1 MYIAA
6 QFIIPVGLGITF
18 GLILYLI
25 LYNPSRFQIKK
36 NINDLYLNKDMT
48 LLFDNAIKERKKKR
62 KLTDTIKTSD
72 KFAAQIESADLPV
85 SANEFLLIWGA
96 STITPPVI
104 VALITQNMISA
115 LGVGIIG
122 FAVPC
127 LYFMKKQNDR
137 RNAFSLQLGDALL
150 TISNGLRAGFSFQQ
164 AMRSIAKDM
173 MPPISTEFAKV
184 LNEIDYG
191 MPQEEALKRMYVRL
205 QNEDLK
211 MLISALAIADK
222 TGGNLSDVLF
232 TISTTVQNRIK
243 IRQEVKTL
251 SAQGKISSIIIGAL
265 PIVIILIMMVMNPDY
280 IETLTTTDTG
290 RKLLVVA
297 AIMEVIGFAVMN
309 KITDVKL

>member
-48 LLFDNAIKERKKKR
+48 HLFDNAIKERKKKR

-85 SANEFLLIWGA
+85 SANEFLLIWGV
-96 STITPPVI
+96 STIVPPVI
-104 VALITQNMISA
+104 VALIMRNMISA
-115 LGVGIIG
+115 LGIGIIG
-122 FAVPC
+122 FMAPC

-173 MPPISTEFAKV
+173 MPPISTEFGKA

-251 SAQGKISSIIIGAL
+251 SAQGKVSSIIIGAL
-265 PIVIILIMMVMNPDY
+265 PIAIILIMMVMNPDY